1 MTLMPETRAA
11 LARYDEWAA
20 RFIKDPDQLTIQ
32 TRRLERKTRS
42 VGRRMRNMLLGAL
55 GVMLAAFLFGL
66 FVAPLG
72 FAGIMVTILGAIAM
86 MVFLSSWPKEP
97 EARLETMAQVPLPAL
112 PAQLDQWL
120 EAQRRML
127 PPPAARDMDHIA
139 AQLDRLA
146 PELGRLDPQ
155 SVMADDA
162 RRLLGDHLP
171 RLVKTYA
178 EVPAT
183 HRATPEATNRL
194 REGLRVVADELDR
207 MTKTIAR
214 DGLDA
219 LEVEGRFLENR
230 YKPTRQIEDQ
240 R

>member
-1 MTLMPETRAA
+1 MTLLPETRAA

-20 RFIKDPDQLTIQ
+20 RFIKHPDQVTVQ
-32 TRRLERKTRS
+32 AKRLERKTRS
-42 VGRRMRNMLLGAL
+42 VARRVRNMLLGAF
-55 GVMLAAFLFGL
+55 GVMLSAFLFGL

-72 FAGIMVTILGAIAM
+72 FAGIVLTVLGAILV
-86 MVFLSSWPKEP
+86 MVLLSSWPREP
-97 EARLETMAQVPLPAL
+97 EARPETMVELPLPAL
-112 PAQLDQWL
+112 PAQLDHWM
-120 EAQRRML
+120 ESQRRML

-146 PELGRLDPQ
+146 PELVKLDPQ

-171 RLVKTYA
+171 RLVQTYA

-183 HRATPEATNRL
+183 HRATSEATNRL
-194 REGLRVVADELDR
+194 REGLRVVSDELDR
-207 MTKTIAR
+207 MGKTIAR

-219 LEVEGRFLENR
+219 LEVEGRFLESR
-230 YKPTRQIEDQ
+230 YKAARQIEDQ